1 MKGIVLEI
9 RGKTAAVLREDG
21 VIVTIRQKCAVG
33 DTIELKAEKVRFPGN
48 AARNI
53 AAAAAVFVLV
63 GAGGGGYMYQN
74 VSACSYVSLD
84 VNPSMEFVLN
94 RRNRV
99 IEAAACDD
107 DAENIVKIINDR
119 SIKNMEITEAVET
132 ACEVMKE
139 NGYLGDE
146 ETNYILLNVSSDQDI
161 RKEELTEEIMAL
173 FDDREGVEAVA
184 TESSVEDRNKAR
196 DLGVSPGMY
205 QEIRIIEKNSTEGS
219 PEINAQTIKRYK
231 GKTVRECMQEAGQ
244 IPSLPEGKTDSN
256 GPEQSRVISSA
267 QNGGTVDRGQEA
279 APDNAAG
286 QAGGTL
292 TDKAGYAG
300 VGSAAGNGETAG
312 TIGTVGN
319 GETAENRET
328 SGNPGTDGNEEVPQN
343 PGTMGNGGAPG
354 NTRAAGNGEM
364 PGGPGTESQPGGG
377 VPGQM
382 GMPGGPN

>member
-21 VIVTIRQKCAVG
+21 VIVTTRQKCAVG

-63 GAGGGGYMYQN
+63 GAGGGVYTYQN

-119 SIKNMEITEAVET
+119 NIQNMEITDAVET

-184 TESSVEDRNKAR
+184 TGSSVEDRNKAR

-205 QEIRIIEKNSTEGS
+205 QEIRMIEKNSAEGS
-219 PEINAQTIKRYK
+219 PEIDAQTIDRYK
-231 GKTVRECMQEAGQ
+231 GKTVRDCMQEAGQ
-244 IPSLPEGKTDSN
+244 IPPLPEGMTDSN
-256 GPEQSRVISSA
+256 GPGRSESMSSG
-267 QNGGTVDRGQEA
+267 QNEGMTDPGAGT
-279 APDNAAG
+279 APDAG
-286 QAGGTL
+286 AESAGGTL
-292 TDKAGYAG
+292 TDKAGNAG
-300 VGSAAGNGETAG
+300 VGG
-312 TIGTVGN
+312 TVENREPPITVGN
-319 GETAENRET
+319 GDAAGNTGTAENREK
-328 SGNPGTDGNEEVPQN
+328 PGTFGMEEVPEN
-343 PGTMGNGGAPG
+343 PGTMENGETPG
-354 NTRAAGNGEM
+354 NTRAVGNGEM
-364 PGGPGTESQPGGG
+364 PAGPGTESQPGGG
-377 VPGQM
+377 APGQM
-382 GMPGGPN
+382 GMPGAPN